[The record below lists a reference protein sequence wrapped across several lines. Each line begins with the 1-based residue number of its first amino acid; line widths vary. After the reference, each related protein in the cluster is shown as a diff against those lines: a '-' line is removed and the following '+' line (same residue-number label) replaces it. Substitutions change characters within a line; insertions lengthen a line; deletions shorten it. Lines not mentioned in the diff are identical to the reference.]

1 MIVALLLTGY
11 TSFTQK
17 QQQKTTTTN
26 NNKKQQFKN
35 QKLIANE
42 NVCNRKRDTQRG

>member
-11 TSFTQK
+11 TSFAKT
-17 QQQKTTTTN
+17 TTTTN
-26 NNKKQQFKN
+26 NNKKQFKN